1 VWCDILSVT
10 VGLMDIVV
18 VATIGVCFV
27 YIKVKSMS
35 TEAAENEVVQ
45 MNISKKKRRLSSR
58 ELMVEMSTQH
68 LQTKTQGTGEEKRE
82 EEVKDRDEV
91 KDREDG
97 EEGEVG
103 EEGEEGGG
111 KVIVPLGINPMHAT
125 HGGAAPTASE
135 TVTPYAARA
144 HWNTLKQAMKTS
156 RTFRNGGKQR
166 MKRLSKVVKDVEAEG
181 GGEVIVPLGINPMHA
196 AHGETTPTAP
206 KTATPNAAR
215 ARWNKLKHA
224 TKTPRTFRNGGK
236 QRMKRLSKVMK
247 ARHNEFIG
255 GGGSSMEGEVQT
267 VLDVEA
273 AVSIHVDEKSGRR
286 YSCNAATGHAQWFSD
301 DDEEDKATIEE
312 QGESTNT
319 IRIVAFDFVGAESGE
334 VDMQVGDEIE
344 LLGAINDDDD
354 WGKGKNLRTGDVGD
368 CPVRYLE

>member
-1 VWCDILSVT
+1 MWCDILSVT
-10 VGLMDIVV
+10 VGLVDIVV

-27 YIKVKSMS
+27 YIKIKSMS

-68 LQTKTQGTGEEKRE
+68 LQTKTQGTGEEKGE
-82 EEVKDRDEV
+82 EQVKDG
-91 KDREDG
+91 EDG
-97 EEGEVG
+97 EEGGEG
-103 EEGEEGGG
+103 EEEEGE
-111 KVIVPLGINPMHAT
+111 VIVPLGINPMHAT
-125 HGGAAPTASE
+125 HGGAAPTAPK
-135 TVTPYAARA
+135 TATPNAARA
-144 HWNTLKQAMKTS
+144 RWNTLKQATKTS

-166 MKRLSKVVKDVEAEG
+166 RKRLSKVVKDVEAEG
-181 GGEVIVPLGINPMHA
+181 GAEVIVTLGVNPMHA
-196 AHGETTPTAP
+196 AHGEATPTAP
-206 KTATPNAAR
+206 KTTTPNAAR

-255 GGGSSMEGEVQT
+255 GSGSSMEGEVQT

-301 DDEEDKATIEE
+301 DDEEDKATIEK
-312 QGESTNT
+312 QGKSTNT
-319 IRIVAFDFVGAESGE
+319 IRIAAFDFVGAESDE
-334 VDMQVGDEIE
+334 LDMQVGDEIE